1 MYYQVTQQ
9 VAWSL
14 EALTEP
20 IKTASHVQRAYRKCH
35 HHHHHHHPTYNN
47 NLHHLGRSLSCYF
60 ATLHITTKLA

>member
-20 IKTASHVQRAYRKCH
+20 IKTASHVQRAYSSGGARGMPSHTQDLEKN
-35 HHHHHHHPTYNN
+35 TNMY
-47 NLHHLGRSLSCYF
+47 SYMYTTSCI
-60 ATLHITTKLA
+60 LQRV